1 MENCVVVDY
10 EIKERNKFYLFL
22 KLLGFRLANG
32 KEFEIQ
38 EHCFPFCIDVKRKV
52 VYVTNTNFL
61 REFARQGHKM
71 ISVNKFRKVIEE

>member
-10 EIKERNKFYLFL
+10 EVKEKNKFYLFL

-52 VYVTNTNFL
+52 VYVTNVNFL
-61 REFARQGHKM
+61 REFENQGYKM
-71 ISVNKFRKVIEE
+71 ISVDKFRRVIEE